1 MLRLEP
7 SPRPG
12 GHRPGLLP
20 LLLALLGTTWAGV
33 QPLQLQEQR
42 VPMPEVLS
50 KKESFLLVSLHNRLR
65 SRVHPPAANM
75 QRMDWSDSLAWEA
88 QARAALCGAPAPS
101 PASVPRAA
109 RHVGWNAQLLP
120 AGSATFVHVVGLWF
134 SEGRQYSHAAAEC
147 APNATCA
154 RYTQLV
160 WATSSQLG
168 CGRHLCSGAQGE
180 LEAFVC
186 AYSPGGNWEVNGK
199 TIVPYKK
206 GAWCSLCTA
215 SVSGCFK
222 AWDHAG
228 GLCEV
233 PRNPCRMSCRNHGHL
248 NVSTCHCHCPPGYT
262 GRYCQVRCSV
272 QCVHGRFREEEC
284 SCVCDVGFGGAQCAT
299 KVRFPFHTCDL
310 RIDGDCFTVSSEADT
325 YYGAKMKCQGKGGV
339 LAQIESQKVQDILA
353 FYLGRLETTNEVTD
367 SDFET
372 RNFWIGEELTERS
385 RKCGTGSQGWGPTGH
400 QAAGSGQ
407 ALSPGSGWGLETL
420 GVGPTLAAVAQ
431 GSPTRVP
438 RTPSAGPLGSTS
450 PSPASPLGSQ
460 TTRGLATAWSCRRR
474 PPSTG
479 MTSAAKPAT
488 ATSASL
494 LASTSPAG
502 TQGPEVQ
509 LCPSP
514 ASAWAHSPTGPPA
527 LLCRTRAWLGLRP
540 TTKEVSDLA
549 GRRAGYKRG
558 RQRLVEE
565 EGSLGAP
572 TPGLLLIRKMGL
584 NQALKQESRPA
595 GRSACSGPPRLD
607 PLGQMEAPHP
617 STVHATK
624 D

>member
-42 VPMPEVLS
+42 VPMAEVLS

-75 QRMDWSDSLAWEA
+75 QRMDWSDSLARQA

-147 APNATCA
+147 APNASCA

-233 PRNPCRMSCRNHGHL
+233 PRNPCRMSCRNHGLL
-248 NVSTCHCHCPPGYT
+248 NVSTCHCLCPPGYT
-262 GRYCQVRCSV
+262 GRYCQDQTKDATEHRGVPGGCSCWGWHPCTSSAPILAVRCSV
-272 QCVHGRFREEEC
+272 PCVHGRFREEEC

-299 KVRFPFHTCDL
+299 KVHFPFHTCDL
-310 RIDGDCFTVSSEADT
+310 RIDGDCFMVSSEADT
-325 YYGAKMKCQGKGGV
+325 YYGAKMKC
-339 LAQIESQKVQDILA
+339 QIESQKVQDILA

-372 RNFWIGEELTERS
+372 RNFWIGLTYKSARDSFRWTTGEHQSFTSFAFGQPDNQGFGNCVEL
-385 RKCGTGSQGWGPTGH
+385 
-400 QAAGSGQ
+400 QA
-407 ALSPGSGWGLETL
+407 
-420 GVGPTLAAVAQ
+420 
-431 GSPTRVP
+431 
-438 RTPSAGPLGSTS
+438 
-450 PSPASPLGSQ
+450 
-460 TTRGLATAWSCRRR
+460 
-474 PPSTG
+474 
-479 MTSAAKPAT
+479 SAAFNWNDQRCKTRNRYICQFAREHISRWDP
-488 ATSASL
+488 
-494 LASTSPAG
+494 
-502 TQGPEVQ
+502 GP
-509 LCPSP
+509 
-514 ASAWAHSPTGPPA
+514 
-527 LLCRTRAWLGLRP
+527 
-540 TTKEVSDLA
+540 
-549 GRRAGYKRG
+549 
-558 RQRLVEE
+558 
-565 EGSLGAP
+565 
-572 TPGLLLIRKMGL
+572 
-584 NQALKQESRPA
+584 
-595 GRSACSGPPRLD
+595 
-607 PLGQMEAPHP
+607 
-617 STVHATK
+617 
-624 D
+624 

>member
-7 SPRPG
+7 SHRPE

-33 QPLQLQEQR
+33 QPLQLQEQQ

-75 QRMDWSDSLAWEA
+75 QRMDWSDSLAWQA

-120 AGSATFVHVVGLWF
+120 AGSVTFVHVVGLWF

-272 QCVHGRFREEEC
+272 RCVHGRFREEEC

-310 RIDGDCFTVSSEADT
+310 RIDGDCFMVSSEADT

-372 RNFWIGEELTERS
+372 RNFWIGLTYKSAKDSFRWTTGEHQSFTSFAFGQPDNQGFGNCVELQASAAFNWNDQRCKTRNRYICQFGEGLPVAP
-385 RKCGTGSQGWGPTGH
+385 CLGP
-400 QAAGSGQ
+400 
-407 ALSPGSGWGLETL
+407 W
-420 GVGPTLAAVAQ
+420 
-431 GSPTRVP
+431 P
-438 RTPSAGPLGSTS
+438 RGC
-450 PSPASPLGSQ
+450 
-460 TTRGLATAWSCRRR
+460 RATALQCLNTGPEAILPILGLQAPGARSGRR
-474 PPSTG
+474 PPSTQ
-479 MTSAAKPAT
+479 TRT
-488 ATSASL
+488 APGRGFL
-494 LASTSPAG
+494 KVP
-502 TQGPEVQ
+502 
-509 LCPSP
+509 C
-514 ASAWAHSPTGPPA
+514 
-527 LLCRTRAWLGLRP
+527 LRP
-540 TTKEVSDLA
+540 LTPSHWAL
-549 GRRAGYKRG
+549 
-558 RQRLVEE
+558 
-565 EGSLGAP
+565 LGAP
-572 TPGLLLIRKMGL
+572 
-584 NQALKQESRPA
+584 
-595 GRSACSGPPRLD
+595 
-607 PLGQMEAPHP
+607 
-617 STVHATK
+617 
-624 D
+624 